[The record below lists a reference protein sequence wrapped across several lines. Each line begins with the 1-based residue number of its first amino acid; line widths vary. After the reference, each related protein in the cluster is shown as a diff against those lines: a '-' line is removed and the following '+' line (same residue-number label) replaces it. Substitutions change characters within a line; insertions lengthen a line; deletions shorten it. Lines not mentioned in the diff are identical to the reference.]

1 MWLNEHLKSEMRQRD
16 KLLRKARKTQNEID
30 WSNYKRKRNSVN
42 NQLKSAKNNY
52 YMDLLEENA
61 SSPEKFWKSIKQLF
75 PVQNPMQVHVHR
87 FE

>member
-1 MWLNEHLKSEMRQRD
+1 MWLNEHLKSEMRRRD

-61 SSPEKFWKSIKQLF
+61 SSPDKFWKCIKQLSILSNLYPF
-75 PVQNPMQVHVHR
+75 
-87 FE
+87 